1 MTHTHSTGTIWKAK
15 AIKNVERSDQFEK
28 RKKNLR
34 ILTKNDVYRFDCAND
49 RLCCYFLIFWIFG
62 LWRRFIGKWE
72 YRDAPISLLTTAH
85 TSQKKITST
94 QAQVDSIY
102 YDRRISAVV

>member
-1 MTHTHSTGTIWKAK
+1 MFIDSIALMIGFVVVFW
-15 AIKNVERSDQFEK
+15 
-28 RKKNLR
+28 
-34 ILTKNDVYRFDCAND
+34 
-49 RLCCYFLIFWIFG
+49 FWIFG

-94 QAQVDSIY
+94 QAQVDSVY
-102 YDRRISAVV
+102 YDRRI